1 MVPPPL
7 LARRCPPPPP
17 SLDTRPQARGQFFV
31 GVGDDVYANQIVG
44 INAKTDDLKVNICKK
59 KHLDNMRA
67 AGKDQKDGIASPLP
81 LTLEEAVEYV
91 VHGEFVEV
99 TPDAVRMGVYHH
111 DPSAKRRA
119 KAES

>member
-1 MVPPPL
+1 M
-7 LARRCPPPPP
+7 A
-17 SLDTRPQARGQFFV
+17 PQPHAAQV
-31 GVGDDVYANQIVG
+31 DVFAAFDHPG
-44 INAKTDDLKVNICKK
+44 INAKTDDLKVNVCKK

-67 AGKDQKDGIASPLP
+67 AGKDQKDGVAPPLP

-99 TPDAVRMGVYHH
+99 TPDAVRMGVHEY

-119 KAES
+119 KAAAS